1 MKNYSKVVLG
11 CVFTILITVQSADA
25 DFVDERDSKY
35 KIYLHAEVRNAQGQ
49 LISISEGSIGMLYG
63 RSLELTDHIF
73 NEKLGKIEIV
83 TIDNIKYE
91 KVQYADLH
99 PYWIYEEKL
108 GMSINKNLEER
119 YNSGTSH
126 FIGLWKIIVCGEAVS
141 GDVSCLSVFHVNTA
155 HVLITEGDSVTL
167 HWTILRI
174 IN

>member
-1 MKNYSKVVLG
+1 MKNYSKVILG
-11 CVFTILITVQSADA
+11 CIFTILNTVQSADA
-25 DFVDERDSKY
+25 DHFVDERDSKY
-35 KIYLHAEVRNAQGQ
+35 KIYLHTEVRNAQGQ

-91 KVQYADLH
+91 KVQYAD
-99 PYWIYEEKL
+99 YVSAEEL
-108 GMSINKNLEER
+108 LP
-119 YNSGTSH
+119 NSETSH
-126 FIGLWKIIVCGEAVS
+126 FIGLWRLVVCV
-141 GDVSCLSVFHVNTA
+141 DVTSCFSFFDVNTP
-155 HVLITEGDSVTL
+155 HVFITEGDFVTL

>member
-1 MKNYSKVVLG
+1 VKNYTKVILG
-11 CVFTILITVQSADA
+11 CIFTILITCSIQSADA
-25 DFVDERDSKY
+25 DFVDERYSKY
-35 KIYLHAEVRNAQGQ
+35 KMYLHTEVRNAQGQ
-49 LISISEGSIGMLYG
+49 LISISDGSIGTL
-63 RSLELTDHIF
+63 LTSEITDRTF

-83 TIDNIKYE
+83 TIDNVKYE

-141 GDVSCLSVFHVNTA
+141 GDVSCLPVFHVNTA